1 MDEHDALPAGTRF
14 GELEILRVLGVGGFG
29 IVYLAQDHALE
40 RQVALKEYMPSSLA
54 GRGKGG
60 YAVSIRSGAHSET
73 YALGLRSFVNEA
85 RLLARFNHPSLVKV
99 YRFWEEN
106 GTAYMVMPYL
116 QGRTLREVRRSM
128 NVPPSEVWIRSVIDP
143 VMDALEL
150 LHSEDV
156 YHRDI
161 APDNIL
167 LPPGEVPV
175 LLDFGA
181 ARRAIGDRTQTFT
194 AILKPS
200 YAPIEQYAEAVALRQ
215 GPWTDLYALGA
226 VVYYL
231 LRGTPPPP
239 ATARAVQDDVPLLH
253 AHENPAISEPFL
265 GAIEWALAIR
275 PADRPQNIAALRE
288 VLEGR
293 ATVPPR
299 GRTGTTQPERTVK
312 LPPREDTTNFAPT
325 MPYEHEPAAALDLE
339 ATRPMTNPPPRVA
352 PAVAAEE
359 PTYPPVGQRTT
370 VPPKVPVPAEPKPKA
385 APAPQVA
392 RDSTLDDTTVMPA
405 RRTVD
410 KAPASRRGA
419 WALAGVVGLV
429 GAGALAAWMMTGR
442 APAGPVAGPAP
453 AASAMAE
460 PGALPDPA
468 AALTH
473 ANAPAPA
480 PTGNPVATA
489 ADAATTK
496 TARPVGATPAVTAAE
511 QTAAVK
517 PGPSKDKPVRT
528 ADQPASVAHHDEAK
542 PAERHAASAREEQPA
557 RAQQNNTEKQP
568 TVVLMPPQG
577 PATPREACGSRVFL
591 ALAVC
596 MEEVCERPRFKN
608 HPQCD
613 KVRAIV
619 ERRKRNDGG
628 D

>member
-128 NVPPSEVWIRSVIDP
+128 SIPPSEAWIRSVIDP
-143 VMDALEL
+143 VMDALEI
-150 LHSEDV
+150 LHGEDV

-200 YAPIEQYAEAVALRQ
+200 YAPIEQYAEAVTLRQ

-253 AHENPAISEPFL
+253 AHENPAMSEPFL
-265 GAIEWALAIR
+265 AAVEWALAIR

-293 ATVPPR
+293 AAVPPK
-299 GRTGTTQPERTVK
+299 GRPGTTQPERTVK

-325 MPYEHEPAAALDLE
+325 MPYEQAPAVQTDLE
-339 ATRPMTNPPPRVA
+339 ATRPMTTPPQRVA
-352 PAVAAEE
+352 PVAAPEE

-370 VPPKVPVPAEPKPKA
+370 VPPKVPVPAQPRPKT
-385 APAPQVA
+385 APPPALA
-392 RDSTLDDTTVMPA
+392 RDSVHEDTTVMP
-405 RRTVD
+405 RRATVE
-410 KAPASRRGA
+410 KAPTSRRGV
-419 WALAGVVGLV
+419 WALAGVVAFVGV
-429 GAGALAAWMMTGR
+429 GAVAAWMIGGR
-442 APAGPVAGPAP
+442 APSAAVAGPAP

-460 PGALPDPA
+460 PAALPNPSTALTGTNTPASVPA
-468 AALTH
+468 A
-473 ANAPAPA
+473 N
-480 PTGNPVATA
+480 GNPVAVITETA
-489 ADAATTK
+489 PAKATRPVVAASTATT
-496 TARPVGATPAVTAAE
+496 GE
-511 QTAAVK
+511 QTAALK
-517 PGPSKDKPVRT
+517 AATGKDKPARSS
-528 ADQPASVAHHDEAK
+528 DQPASVTHRDDTHT
-542 PAERHAASAREEQPA
+542 ASAREEPA
-557 RAQQNNTEKQP
+557 RTQQNNTEKQP
-568 TVVLMPPQG
+568 TVVQMPSQG
-577 PATPREACGSRVFL
+577 PASPREACGSRVFL

-608 HPQCD
+608 HPQCE